1 MNVAAREY
9 WNSFWK
15 DKEYE
20 PKVSAWQFG
29 EDADT
34 LAQLVVN
41 RIKTATCSAH
51 ILYEKENEPLPQ
63 VGEYNI
69 ILNTKDEPVCII
81 KTKDVTIKPMNRIS
95 EEFAHA
101 EGEGD
106 RSYDY
111 WKKTHI
117 NFFTNELDK
126 VGLKFE
132 EDLLLVCER
141 FEVIDVK

>member
-1 MNVAAREY
+1 MNTTAREY

-15 DKEYE
+15 GKENE
-20 PKVSAWQFG
+20 PEVSAWKFG

-34 LAQLVVN
+34 LAQLVVK

-51 ILYEKENEPLPQ
+51 ILYELENEPLPQ

-69 ILNTKDEPVCII
+69 ILNARDEPVCII
-81 KTKDVTIKPMNRIS
+81 RTKDVTFKPMNRIS
-95 EEFAHA
+95 KEFAHA

-117 NFFTNELDK
+117 NFFTNELSK
-126 VGLKFE
+126 VGLQFE